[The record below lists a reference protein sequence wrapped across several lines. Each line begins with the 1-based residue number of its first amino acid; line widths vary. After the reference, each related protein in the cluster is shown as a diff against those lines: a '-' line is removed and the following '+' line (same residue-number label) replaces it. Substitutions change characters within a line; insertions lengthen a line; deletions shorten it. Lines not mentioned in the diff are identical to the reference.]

1 MNRDPLTQARLKDVL
16 QYDPESG
23 VFTWS
28 SCRRNHINKGAVAGG
43 VNQEGY
49 VEIKIFQRRYKA
61 HRLAWFYMTGQWPE
75 VIDHINR
82 KRDDNRF
89 CNLRDCS
96 IQQNSCNTGLSD
108 RNTSG
113 YRGVSKHKQSGKWKV
128 DVKVKGKKLFFGLFE
143 DIELAGLVA
152 EEARSK
158 MHGDYASILRNIEG
172 SK

>member
-1 MNRDPLTQARLKDVL
+1 MHEISHRELLEILN
-16 QYDPESG
+16 YCPESG
-23 VFTWS
+23 LFTWS
-28 SCRRNHINKGAVAGG
+28 SDRRNQINKGDEAGG

-49 VEIKIFQRRYKA
+49 LEIKVFQRRYKA
-61 HRLAWFYMTGQWPE
+61 HRLAWFYMTGKWPE

-82 KRDDNRF
+82 DRADNRF
-89 CNLRDCS
+89 CNLRECS
-96 IQQNSCNTGLSD
+96 IQQNSCNTGMSD

-143 DIELAGLVA
+143 DVELAGLVA

-158 MHGDYASILRNIEG
+158 LHGDFAAILRNIEEA
-172 SK
+172 K